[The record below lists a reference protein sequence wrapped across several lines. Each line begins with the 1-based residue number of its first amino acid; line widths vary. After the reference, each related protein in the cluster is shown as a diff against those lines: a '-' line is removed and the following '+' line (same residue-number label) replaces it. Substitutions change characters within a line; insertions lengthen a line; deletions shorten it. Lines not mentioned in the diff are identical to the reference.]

1 MSASTGNHYTLVY
14 INDPIDEDDD
24 EGIEQVFQFPN
35 AAEAE
40 DWSEG
45 VTAIKTVFQYFCYC
59 LDEHP
64 VAYLKTVAKDFVR
77 MTFNFGV
84 KWDFEVPQDVMHKFQ
99 LVQAW
104 MERTRAR
111 ESANAR
117 GD

>member
-1 MSASTGNHYTLVY
+1 MVY

-24 EGIEQVFQFPN
+24 EGVVEVFQFHN
-35 AAEAE
+35 ATEAE

-59 LDEHP
+59 LDERP
-64 VAYLKTVAKDFVR
+64 VAHLKAVAKDFAR
-77 MTFNFGV
+77 MTLNFGEI
-84 KWDFEVPQDVMHKFQ
+84 WNFEVPHDVMHKFQ

-104 MERTRAR
+104 MEQTCAR
-111 ESANAR
+111 ERANER